1 MIRYTLICDQDHRFD
16 SWFQS
21 SAAYSTLEKAGHLA
35 CAVCGSGDVKRALM
49 APSVPAK
56 GNTKDEAPQKAVASA
71 DPAPL
76 SAPMSD
82 AEAAFTRMRKEVEE
96 KSDYVG
102 LSFASEARKMH
113 EGDAPER
120 PIYGEAKLDEAKKL
134 IEDGIPVAPL
144 PFMPKR
150 KTN

>member
-1 MIRYTLICDQDHRFD
+1 MIRYTLTCDQDHLFE

-21 SAAYSTLEKAGHLA
+21 SAAFDTLAAGGHLS
-35 CAVCGSGDVKRALM
+35 CAICGSPDVKRALM

-56 GNTKDEAPQKAVASA
+56 NNTKKDAAEPVQKKTN
-71 DPAPL
+71 DL

-82 AEAAFTRMRKEVEE
+82 AEAALTKMRKDVEDNSE
-96 KSDYVG
+96 YVG
-102 LSFASEARKMH
+102 SKFADEARKMH
-113 EGDAPER
+113 EGDSPER
-120 PIYGEAKLDEAKKL
+120 AIYGEAKLADAKKL
-134 IEDGIPVAPL
+134 IEDGVPVAPL